1 MIEPVDEKLA
11 RTDHHSRQG
20 LRKPGDR
27 AKRFNQKNAPRPKGP
42 QHTSSTSTTT
52 SHHRTHGKRVNFAYN
67 RRGVDSGPSD
77 SEDEGVSGAKHQSS
91 DEETEMEERAKLA
104 LFTGDGTGTVTRGV
118 DGIVLDETR
127 EAASLIPIEELL
139 VTAYAK
145 KQKKSRADQF
155 DHIRGLGKQYASMA
169 PKSRTG
175 MSVKSRRS
183 AKPRFPHEEG
193 EEDSDW
199 ESIGEDGT
207 EAWEYNSEWRAE
219 MGDILNETVGGNKQ
233 SYRDA
238 AAVISLTSS
247 FGSESGGTEKTDD
260 LP

>member
-1 MIEPVDEKLA
+1 
-11 RTDHHSRQG
+11 
-20 LRKPGDR
+20 
-27 AKRFNQKNAPRPKGP
+27 
-42 QHTSSTSTTT
+42 
-52 SHHRTHGKRVNFAYN
+52 
-67 RRGVDSGPSD
+67 
-77 SEDEGVSGAKHQSS
+77 
-91 DEETEMEERAKLA
+91 
-104 LFTGDGTGTVTRGV
+104 
-118 DGIVLDETR
+118 
-127 EAASLIPIEELL
+127 
-139 VTAYAK
+139 
-145 KQKKSRADQF
+145 
-155 DHIRGLGKQYASMA
+155 
-169 PKSRTG
+169 
-175 MSVKSRRS
+175 SRRS